1 VIVPRIFYP
10 QAVIPALL
18 LLATPLTVHAQGDA
32 VGTPQHT
39 KTFER
44 LFGISRHI
52 DPERVAEVKALPPG
66 EKLELDTN
74 GDGKI
79 NEVWY
84 IDTAYR
90 HDKEIILVRAVDE
103 DGDYEETGRP
113 DTDSDLYFFDWGA
126 NGYFDVVIDYVDDD
140 GDNRLDQMG
149 LFYNKNWQDGK
160 DDMTVWWAI
169 DVGGDNLLWYDV
181 NGTYYQPL
189 CQWRTHFSGDEL
201 FYQFRLTADD
211 EKWVN
216 VWEDPFAFYDP
227 DGDLASE
234 VVVRI
239 SAVGDQV
246 KNLRYSIDA
255 DDNAYGRD
263 LHNYDFSITALPPE
277 EGLSTEGWHSEVL
290 TIRGVETLPVLS
302 WDKTKEFAQQA
313 NWGKAMLTWDE
324 IGSNTDENPA
334 QDPHERWEGVLNA
347 KSKHG
352 DFEQVG
358 GPPSSPF
365 NKRVEV
371 SAKPASPLALY
382 FDEVDQ
388 RLHLLGTDYGY
399 MDVDYNFDGV
409 VDAAYTWKDENGDG
423 RLDVREADV
432 NGDGTVDFVQRL
444 QPRDGSYPLEFEPVV
459 AVYKPAIARAL
470 EEGQAFIDAATD
482 ALGEVPANVQ
492 EIIDFYGGPLADY
505 HRETEIGLR
514 IRNTPAGARFYVELV
529 RDRLYVAAK
538 AALGEKSGWDS
549 VEQAY
554 VAGNYG
560 DAAAELGK
568 IAEQKQDPEAFPA
581 LTLNGK
587 TYTKRIALKVT
598 APEVPGGPPTYQD
611 QPVAISYAELMKQA
625 EDFNPLDCV
634 LVDGE
639 RWVAWRPVPHQV
651 DFYRHLAPGEMASR
665 IGRSEIGLGSE
676 WLVGA
681 TSAEVIFEGLRFDS
695 SRNPQPSESHSTGSV
710 EFSFVADLPAGETK
724 TYYVYYMDD
733 GKYVP
738 DYPKLTS
745 AVLDNP
751 AHVAWE
757 SDAGAFRFYTGQFDF
772 FGKQVQLCPPEEKL
786 IYPLIDVNYHTEQDW
801 GIDALHVGK
810 TSGLGGLTIYHEGK
824 AYPVQSPAGEGDV
837 TFEYKVLGS
846 GPVRAGVEIIAG
858 NVFPE
863 MPDKKVTIRCFI
875 YAGRAES
882 EVNVYLPEGLE
893 GATVG
898 IGLMDLGEGV
908 NFESPG
914 TLGVWGRQD
923 DAIGQIGLAVT
934 TAHEQVEVKS
944 LPEERH
950 LIAAPEGREFR
961 YWILGG
967 WRRGMQYPSS
977 YGAQNWQREVG
988 IWANDIRALTVVEFD
1003 AALNFADL

>member
-1 VIVPRIFYP
+1 MIVPRIFRP
-10 QAVIPALL
+10 QAIIPALL
-18 LLATPLTVHAQGDA
+18 LLAAPPAVYAQGDA

-39 KTFER
+39 RTFER

-66 EKLELDTN
+66 EKLEIDTN

-103 DGDYEETGRP
+103 DGDYAETGRM
-113 DTDSDLYFFDWGA
+113 DMDSDLYFFDWDA
-126 NGYFDVVIDYVDDD
+126 NGYIDVVIDYVDDD
-140 GDNRLDQMG
+140 GDNDLDQMG
-149 LFYNKNWQDGK
+149 LFYNKNWRDGK
-160 DDMTVWWAI
+160 DDMTVWWAMDI
-169 DVGGDNLLWYDV
+169 GGDNLLWYDV

-263 LHNYDFSITALPPE
+263 LHDYDFSVTALPPE

-302 WDKTKEFAQQA
+302 WAKTKEFAQQA
-313 NWGKAMLTWDE
+313 KWGKAMLTWDE

-371 SAKPASPLALY
+371 SASPASPLVLY

-388 RLHLLGTDYGY
+388 RFHLLGADYGY
-399 MDVDYNFDGV
+399 MDVDFNLDGEI
-409 VDAAYTWKDENGDG
+409 DAAYTWKDEDGDG
-423 RLDVREADV
+423 KLDVREIDV
-432 NGDGTVDFVQRL
+432 NGDGTVDIVQRL
-444 QPRDGSYPLEFEPVV
+444 NPGEETYALEFEVIPG
-459 AVYKPAIARAL
+459 VYKPAIEDAIY
-470 EEGQAFIDAATD
+470 GNVMFISAAVPLFESLPEDVT
-482 ALGEVPANVQ
+482 EVM
-492 EIIDFYGGPLADY
+492 DFFRGPLSDY
-505 HRETEIGLR
+505 HPETGIGHR
-514 IRNTPAGARFYVELV
+514 IRNTPVGERFYSTLV
-529 RDRLYVAAK
+529 RDRLFVHLRRTQGDKPYWKEIEQHYLA
-538 AALGEKSGWDS
+538 GEF
-549 VEQAY
+549 A
-554 VAGNYG
+554 VAGLGLQRVTGASLADVMKPPYVVG
-560 DAAAELGK
+560 DREYSHM
-568 IAEQKQDPEAFPA
+568 IVFSTPEDYIKSESPV
-581 LTLNGK
+581 L
-587 TYTKRIALKVT
+587 
-598 APEVPGGPPTYQD
+598 QD
-611 QPVAISYAELMKQA
+611 QAVTVAVSELKKM
-625 EDFNPLDCV
+625 DPNFNSDDCV
-634 LVDGE
+634 VVSE
-639 RWVAWRPVPHQV
+639 NYWRTWTAVPHQLDNWGDGNEAILSIV
-651 DFYRHLAPGEMASR
+651 TDVTPGTALPLFVCYNRE
-665 IGRSEIGLGSE
+665 GSNE
-676 WLVGA
+676 N
-681 TSAEVIFEGLRFDS
+681 R
-695 SRNPQPSESHSTGSV
+695 
-710 EFSFVADLPAGETK
+710 
-724 TYYVYYMDD
+724 
-733 GKYVP
+733 
-738 DYPKLTS
+738 YPKLTN

-772 FGKQVQLCPPEEKL
+772 FGKQVQLLPRDERL

-810 TSGLGGLTIYHEGK
+810 TSGLGGLTIYHEGR

-846 GPVRAGVEIIAG
+846 GPVRAGVEIIAS
-858 NVFPE
+858 NVFPD
-863 MPDKKVTIRCFI
+863 MPDKQVILRCFI

-882 EVNVYLPEGLE
+882 EVNVHLPEGLE

-898 IGLMDLGEGV
+898 IGLMNLEEGV

-934 TAHEQVEVKS
+934 TNQEQVEVKT
-944 LPEERH
+944 LEEERH
-950 LIAAPEGREFR
+950 LVCKPDGRQFR
-961 YWILGG
+961 YWIRGG
-967 WRRGMQYPSS
+967 WRRGMQYPVS
-977 YGAQNWQREVG
+977 YDHQNWERE
-988 IWANDIRALTVVEFD
+988 IREWA
-1003 AALNFADL
+1003 AALHADLAVSVGEKQDTDRQ

>member
-1 VIVPRIFYP
+1 MPQERQRQSMLILPIFM
-10 QAVIPALL
+10 ALL
-18 LLATPLTVHAQGDA
+18 APLAAHAQGDA
-32 VGTPQHT
+32 AGTPQHT

-44 LFGISRHI
+44 LFGISRHT
-52 DPERVAEVKALPPG
+52 DPERVAAVKALPPG

-79 NEVWY
+79 NEAWY

-90 HDKEIILVRAVDE
+90 HNKEIILVRAVDE

-126 NGYFDVVIDYVDDD
+126 NGYFDVVIDYVDDN
-140 GDNRLDQMG
+140 GDNNMDQMG
-149 LFYNKNWQDGK
+149 LFYNKNWRDGK
-160 DDMTVWWAI
+160 DDMTVWWAMDI
-169 DVGGDNLLWYDV
+169 GDDNLLWYDV

-263 LHNYDFSITALPPE
+263 LHDYDFSITALPPE

-302 WDKTKEFAQQA
+302 WDKTKEFGQQA

-324 IGSNTDENPA
+324 IGSNTDEDPSR
-334 QDPHERWEGVLNA
+334 DPHERWEGVLNA

-371 SAKPASPLALY
+371 SASPASPLALY
-382 FDEVDQ
+382 FDDVDQ
-388 RLHLLGTDYGY
+388 RFHLLGADYGY
-399 MDVDYNFDGV
+399 MDIDFNLDGA
-409 VDAAYTWKDENGDG
+409 VDAAVTWTDEDGDG
-423 RLDVREADV
+423 KLDVRAVDV
-432 NGDGTVDFVQRL
+432 NADGTVDFTQRL
-444 QPRDGSYPLEFEPVV
+444 EPGDETYALEFEEFAETYTTVM
-459 AVYKPAIARAL
+459 
-470 EEGQAFIDAATD
+470 EG
-482 ALGEVPANVQ
+482 ANFGNQLLINAMRSRIETLPDDVRQ
-492 EIIDFYGGPLADY
+492 VMDYFRGPLSEF
-505 HRETEIGLR
+505 HRETGIGER
-514 IRNTPAGARFYVELV
+514 IRSTPTGTRHYTDLV
-529 RDRLYVAAK
+529 RDRLFVHLRAK
-538 AALGEKSGWDS
+538 DREEDYW
-549 VEQAY
+549 
-554 VAGNYG
+554 
-560 DAAAELGK
+560 
-568 IAEQKQDPEAFPA
+568 EAFEA
-581 LTLNGK
+581 LFLGGQYAEAAQALEARTNADFTDVLLPPYEVDGR
-587 TYTKRIALKVT
+587 TYTHMTVFSTPEKQVT
-598 APEVPGGPPTYQD
+598 AEFPVLQD
-611 QPVAISYAELMKQA
+611 QPIPVPVAHLKSLDPQFNPDDCVVVDENYWRTWTGIPHQIDTWGAGGEAVLSITADITPGESLPLFICYNPVGANKQA
-625 EDFNPLDCV
+625 
-634 LVDGE
+634 
-639 RWVAWRPVPHQV
+639 
-651 DFYRHLAPGEMASR
+651 Y
-665 IGRSEIGLGSE
+665 
-676 WLVGA
+676 
-681 TSAEVIFEGLRFDS
+681 
-695 SRNPQPSESHSTGSV
+695 
-710 EFSFVADLPAGETK
+710 PARTN
-724 TYYVYYMDD
+724 
-733 GKYVP
+733 
-738 DYPKLTS
+738 

-801 GIDALHVGK
+801 GIDALHVGT
-810 TSGLGGLTIYHEGK
+810 TSGLGGLTIYHDGE
-824 AYPVQSPAGEGDV
+824 AYPVQSPAGEGHVD
-837 TFEYKVLGS
+837 FEYKVLGS

-858 NVFPE
+858 NVFPD
-863 MPDKKVTIRCFI
+863 MPDKKVVLRCFI
-875 YAGRAES
+875 YAGRAET
-882 EVNVYLPEGLE
+882 EVNVLLPEGLE
-893 GATVG
+893 DAGVG
-898 IGLMDLGEGV
+898 IGLMNLAEGV

-934 TAHEQVEVKS
+934 TTHEAIEVKS

-950 LIAAPEGREFR
+950 LVCEPVDGQVT
-961 YWILGG
+961 YWSRGG
-967 WRRGMQYPSS
+967 WRRGMQYPVS
-977 YGAQNWQREVG
+977 YGVQNWRREVET
-988 IWANDIRALTVVEFD
+988 WAATLHAGD
-1003 AALNFADL
+1003 AIHFTDGERLEIE